1 MAGGVR
7 PGLHAL
13 ARLDA
18 DQVEAARDD
27 RLGRAAKAEP
37 ERLRVGLEDAMLVV
51 EAMKVVGDP
60 DRVERDRVGRPS
72 LGRLGRDSG
81 ELREPL
87 DQVALLDREVAR
99 SGSADRRA
107 GRVPEDARNAR
118 VRVLDVVDGILLRAL
133 RGEVD
138 VDVDR
143 LVGPARDQVPARGV
157 DADRVDQL
165 AEEDDV
171 PAPLRS
177 LLRLTSFDDV
187 DELVDRHL
195 DAIAAVAEPVGERL
209 QARDVAVVIGREH
222 VDDPVEPALELVPH
236 VRRVAGEVGEAA
248 VGADDD
254 PILVVA
260 VRRRPHP
267 AGAVLLVGR
276 ERLERLRDLRLEVG
290 LADPDVDVDPELLE
304 LPLDQPDHLLDGI
317 ARELGDL
324 RDVLA
329 HVTALGGLLPPPP
342 RLDRL
347 AEELDLAADVVE
359 VALAHDLAAAELEEA
374 RDRVAVRAVP
384 RRADDERAGGIR
396 GNELDED
403 ALALSRLPG
412 AVALAALEDL
422 REGPLVPVTGQPQV
436 EEAGARD
443 LGPLDRLQP
452 GSAAGQLL
460 GDLSRGTLPHG
471 SCAKGDV
478 GRVVAVTGIARPLQL
493 HLRPCDFGEL
503 LGEALDGVRAHFG
516 MITRRLGPMDDC
528 EGRTQGAPIAKL
540 WARLRT
546 THRTVQ
552 RGQAARASLRNELL
566 AGNGFPWGE
575 QVLEQ
580 PKLLVGAGRD
590 QHVAGLEL
598 RLRRRGRVERPV
610 LLPEGDDERAGF
622 LADVDVLDRL
632 AGLAAGLRDLDLLEA
647 QVSARRSRDHV
658 DERGH
663 LRLEDEVRHHSPRRR
678 VRLDDAVRPCELELP
693 ARVLVRRPRHDQDVR
708 LRGPGRERDVEV
720 VRVVVRGGDEPARPL
735 QACLAEIVVAR
746 PIALDEED
754 VLLGGGFL
762 RGLAEVEDDERH
774 VRLAELLGDAPADTT
789 EPADDVV
796 VAQPLQRSSHPPLRP
811 HAADDPAGD
820 RLDDEGTDVGK
831 DTDAREHD
839 EDRDDAGAV
848 VLRDGVE
855 AGEGARDERPVER
868 LQPRLAQAP
877 AEAERAEQEHD
888 AECQHGVDEAA
899 RMEGLHTSSIVGS
912 WTATPKSASLTSTS
926 TPSRWPGSMRTSR
939 TSRSRSTSSRLP
951 SRGSTTSWRRATSPV
966 SSSRV

>member
-452 GSAAGQLL
+452 GSAAVQL
-460 GDLSRGTLPHG
+460 R
-471 SCAKGDV
+471 
-478 GRVVAVTGIARPLQL
+478 
-493 HLRPCDFGEL
+493 LRPCDFGEL

-610 LLPEGDDERAGF
+610 LLPEGDDERAGL
-622 LADVDVLDRL
+622 LADVDVADRL
-632 AGLAAGLRDLDLLEA
+632 AGL
-647 QVSARRSRDHV
+647 
-658 DERGH
+658 
-663 LRLEDEVRHHSPRRR
+663 
-678 VRLDDAVRPCELELP
+678 
-693 ARVLVRRPRHDQDVR
+693 
-708 LRGPGRERDVEV
+708 
-720 VRVVVRGGDEPARPL
+720 
-735 QACLAEIVVAR
+735 
-746 PIALDEED
+746 
-754 VLLGGGFL
+754 
-762 RGLAEVEDDERH
+762 
-774 VRLAELLGDAPADTT
+774 
-789 EPADDVV
+789 
-796 VAQPLQRSSHPPLRP
+796 
-811 HAADDPAGD
+811 
-820 RLDDEGTDVGK
+820 
-831 DTDAREHD
+831 
-839 EDRDDAGAV
+839 
-848 VLRDGVE
+848 
-855 AGEGARDERPVER
+855 
-868 LQPRLAQAP
+868 
-877 AEAERAEQEHD
+877 
-888 AECQHGVDEAA
+888 
-899 RMEGLHTSSIVGS
+899 
-912 WTATPKSASLTSTS
+912 
-926 TPSRWPGSMRTSR
+926 
-939 TSRSRSTSSRLP
+939 
-951 SRGSTTSWRRATSPV
+951 
-966 SSSRV
+966 